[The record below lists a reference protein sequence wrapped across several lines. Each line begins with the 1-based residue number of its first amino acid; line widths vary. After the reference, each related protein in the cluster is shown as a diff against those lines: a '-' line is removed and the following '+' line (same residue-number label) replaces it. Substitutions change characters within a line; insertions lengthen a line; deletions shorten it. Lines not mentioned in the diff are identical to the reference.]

1 MVPLLALSIPGD
13 SVTAILLGAFMIQG
27 VTPGPL
33 IFQTNPEVPYTVYIA
48 LVLSNL
54 MIAGVAWF
62 VILPMM
68 LVLRIPKAVLYP
80 IILMVCVAGS
90 YAIRTSSEER
100 CVGKEG
106 VSTCRS
112 RWSP

>member
-1 MVPLLALSIPGD
+1 MIRRPPRATRTDTPFPCATLFRS

-33 IFQTNPEVPYTVYIA
+33 ICQTNPEVPYTVYIA

-62 VILPMM
+62 VIRPMM

-90 YAIRTSSEER
+90 YAIRNSVFEIGR
-100 CVGKEG
+100 AHV
-106 VSTCRS
+106 
-112 RWSP
+112 